1 MATPVWFFT
10 SRSAAHPQAL
20 LPRGGD
26 VGISYLDGGTMREL
40 TYSQGVVVD
49 DPVLLA
55 TLCVFCDKIWL
66 PYDRVGDAVQD
77 VLTEARPEVAE
88 ALRRDP
94 TRNRIAGWEAQYAD
108 LFKDRALQRLPGKP
122 RFSSTS
128 QRLHRPLRR
137 GRGWREEA
145 NLRATRTAISLYAQ

>member
-1 MATPVWFFT
+1 
-10 SRSAAHPQAL
+10 
-20 LPRGGD
+20 
-26 VGISYLDGGTMREL
+26 MREL

-77 VLTEARPEVAE
+77 VLTDARPEVAE

-108 LFKDRALQRLPGKP
+108 LFKDRALQRLPGP
-122 RFSSTS
+122 S
-128 QRLHRPLRR
+128 QDTHQHRNDFTDRSVEDVV
-137 GRGWREEA
+137 G
-145 NLRATRTAISLYAQ
+145 